1 MENLVNCMDGPSQKR
16 VSSPISTG
24 GEGVFFEQHVA
35 AYWLAQLLVRSIPP
49 ILTDTGVTEVHFQT
63 EHLGFNTDDILIVC
77 ARAGSVTARL
87 VGQVKRSF
95 TISAAD
101 DECKKAIGDFWRDFK
116 EADPFNPQHDRFVL
130 VTLRGTNTLL
140 ENFVGLLDCARGAA
154 DGEEFQRRLSLDGFI
169 SKKSIHQCNE
179 LCRIVSALEGTPVFA
194 KDLWPFLRVLHVLSL
209 DLHSST
215 RQTEAHI
222 KTLLALKSTD
232 PDPLASAAAAWDALL
247 GHASEA
253 GPGARSLKRT
263 DLPVALVQAYGEVGA
278 QEQRVLTALKNHTDF
293 VLRKIQTTIGP
304 AFHLRRAAIVH
315 KVLAAMEA
323 NQVVLITGPAGSG
336 KSVIAKEAVAFLSRA
351 FFAFGFRV
359 EEFAVAHIDE
369 TLHNSQI
376 PARATE
382 LQAILGAQ
390 DRKALLIESV
400 ERLLEKPTRDG
411 FSDLMTLAHSDDGL
425 GILMTCRDYSVEQVR
440 ASFLQ
445 VAGIDH
451 AVIEVPP
458 LDDTELQEIQA
469 AFPSLAVPLAT
480 PALREILRNPYFI
493 DKALQIPW
501 DAGRPLP
508 KNERD
513 FRAVFWRQIARA
525 DQNPADGMPRL
536 REVALQELAVRR
548 ARALSDYVPATGLN
562 AAAIA
567 FLKQD
572 SLVVSPD
579 SNALLVA
586 TAHDVLEDWAILQW
600 IEELH
605 LTDETAF
612 KALSSAIGPHPAVR
626 RSYRKWVAEL
636 IDRDAAAADRLFSAA
651 ITQADVPAQ
660 FRDDTLVSLLKAPS
674 APEFLTRHEAELL
687 DNDRAILRR
696 VIHLLRVACV
706 TSPAWLA
713 DVRGH
718 SSILN
723 VPEGAVW
730 ATVVRLVHRNLGS
743 FGPEDAPLLIALIE
757 DAVRGVSWWAPDI
770 DGAVHVAGIAH
781 WLLPSFDHYRGGD
794 TRQRILKVIAKIPKA
809 DPARFEAVLRGQI
822 KEGHHRDP
830 VAEEFRDILLAGLD
844 GAPAARD
851 LPDLLISVALDTFL
865 ATEEYLCAE
874 PYGRSSIDVDLYF
887 GIKEHLHHNFFPASA
902 FRGPWINLL
911 THHPREGLDFLIQVF
926 GHSAEW
932 YAHPRLPDPLE
943 PAWEVE
949 LTFANGTRRKQWVN
963 PRLWGLYRGMTVG
976 PYLLQSLLMA
986 FEKWL
991 LDYAK
996 FHPEGLDAVLLETLQ
1011 RTDSAALAAVVASVA
1026 TAHPHRSGEALLVLL
1041 SVQDYIEIDRSRMA
1055 GERQTSSLTG
1065 LFPTFRAENKIYEEE
1080 REKSNA
1086 LPHRKHDLEAAI
1098 ANLQLGAMAPRVHAI
1113 IDRYVAALPGP
1124 DECNNHDLT
1133 WQLALHRMDF
1143 RQYDVADDQP
1153 EAGETSEADREGSAR
1168 NYVRLDPKA
1177 PAPEVQQLIDESSK
1191 RMGEMNTRLGIYM
1204 WGLQVFQ
1211 REAGSADPDQWREKL
1226 ASAKGMDR
1234 TAAHPDNSCNAP
1246 GFVAAVCARDHW
1258 DEMSPEDR
1266 DWCTD
1271 VIGSEIFRNADQWG
1285 TINRMQRFSMLADR
1299 PCAFVVPLLLS
1310 KPLTEAQTTR
1320 VRQAF
1325 IAALTHPIDEVRWY
1339 ATWGINDE
1347 LWAANPALAMRAVNA
1362 LATEA
1367 ALADRDWNAEEKK
1380 HYHKR
1385 RTVGTILAVAAADVR
1400 GRFWIEGEIAED
1412 AHVRFD
1418 ITEIFGAEVHAKIL
1432 TILGHVP
1439 NEPLAV
1445 AAHRRASEDLVGC
1458 WNREHDCAPD
1468 RRERNFHREQA
1479 ISDRIQ
1485 QFVMRASDADAEQV
1499 LQPILE
1505 AVDRHPREVH
1515 TVIQGF
1521 TSSEDRNPNTPHY
1534 WFLWNL
1540 FAERVKRAKWL
1551 THLNREHPRGSEV
1564 LSTIFLTAWWKDNV
1578 RHWRSLEGY
1587 AHNVDALFDAL
1598 PPVWIV
1604 VDNYVRFL
1612 YHIGERSMPAGF
1624 VRIANVLRR
1633 GNPAD
1638 MLRESNTVFM
1648 LEVLLQRHVY
1658 ARPLELKRDPALR
1671 EAIVYVLDVLVESG
1685 SSAAFRMRD
1694 DFVTP
1699 AA

>member
-1 MENLVNCMDGPSQKR
+1 MDSLGQNR

-63 EHLGFNTDDILIVC
+63 ENLGFNTDDILVVC
-77 ARAGSVTARL
+77 ARAGAATARL

-101 DECKKAIGDFWRDFK
+101 DECKKAIGDFWKDFK
-116 EADPFNPQHDRFVL
+116 QADPFNPQHDRFVL

-154 DGEEFQRRLSLDGFI
+154 DAEEFQRRLSLDGFI
-169 SKKSIHQCNE
+169 SKKSVHQCNE
-179 LCRIVSALEGTPVFA
+179 LCHIVSALEGTPVIA

-209 DLHSST
+209 DLHTST

-232 PDPLASAAAAWDALL
+232 SDPVASATSAWDALL
-247 GHASEA
+247 AFASEV
-253 GPGARSLKRT
+253 GPAARSLKRA
-263 DLPVALVQAYGEVGA
+263 DLPAALVQAHGEVSA
-278 QEQRVLTALKNHTDF
+278 NEQRVLTALKNHTEF
-293 VLRKIQTTIGP
+293 VLRKIRTTIGP
-304 AFHLRRAAIVH
+304 AFHLRRASIVQ
-315 KVLAAMEA
+315 KVLAAIEA
-323 NQVVLITGPAGSG
+323 KQVVLITGPAGSG
-336 KSVIAKEAVAFLSRA
+336 KSVIGKEAAAFLSRE

-376 PARATE
+376 PARARE

-390 DRKALLIESV
+390 GRKVLVIESV
-400 ERLLEKPTRDG
+400 ERLLEKPTRDA
-411 FSDLMTLAHSDDGL
+411 FSDLMTLAQGDDGL
-425 GILMTCRDYSVEQVR
+425 GILMTCRDYSVEQVQ

-445 VAGIDH
+445 SAGIDY

-469 AFPSLAVPLAT
+469 AFPSLAVPLAN

-508 KNERD
+508 ENERD
-513 FRAVFWRQIARA
+513 FRAVFWRQIVRA
-525 DQNPADGMPRL
+525 DQNPADGMPRQ

-548 ARALSDYVPATGLN
+548 ARALSDFVPATGLN

-567 FLKQD
+567 LLKQD
-572 SLVVSPD
+572 SLVASPD
-579 SNALLVA
+579 ANALLVA

-600 IEELH
+600 IEEQH
-605 LTDETAF
+605 LTDDTAF
-612 KALSSAIGPHPAVR
+612 KALSAAIGPHPALR

-636 IDRDAAAADRLFSAA
+636 VDRDAPAADRLFSAA
-651 ITQADVPAQ
+651 IAQADVSAQ

-674 APEFLTRHEAELL
+674 ASEFLTRHEAELL
-687 DNDRAILRR
+687 ANDRAILKR

-718 SSILN
+718 SSILS
-723 VPEGAVW
+723 VPEGTVW
-730 ATVVRLVHRNLGS
+730 ATVVGLAHRNIGS
-743 FGPEDAPLLIALIE
+743 FGSEDAPLLLALIE
-757 DAVRGVSWWAPDI
+757 DAVRGVSWWAADI
-770 DGAVHVAGIAH
+770 EGAEHVAGIAH
-781 WLLPSFDHYRGGD
+781 WILPQFDHYRGGD
-794 TRQRILKVIAKIPKA
+794 TRKRVLKVIAKIPKA
-809 DPARFEAVLRGQI
+809 DPARFEGVLRGQI
-822 KEGHHRDP
+822 KEGRRRDP

-851 LPDLLISVALDTFL
+851 LPDLMISVALDTFL
-865 ATEEYLCAE
+865 ATEEYLRAE

-887 GIKEHLHHNFFPASA
+887 GIKENLRHGFFPASA

-911 THHPREGLDFLIQVF
+911 PHHPRKGLDFLMQVF
-926 GHSAEW
+926 NHSAEW
-932 YAHPRLPDPLE
+932 YAHPRLRDPLE

-949 LTFANGTRRKQWVN
+949 LTFANGTTRKQWVN

-976 PYLLQSLLMA
+976 PYSLQSLLMA

-996 FHPEGLDAVLLETLQ
+996 SHPEGLDAVLLEILQ
-1011 RTDSAALAAVVASVA
+1011 RSDSAALAAVVASVA

-1041 SVQDYIEIDRSRMA
+1041 SVKDYIEIDRGRMA
-1055 GERQTSSLTG
+1055 GEHQTSNLTA
-1065 LFPTFRAENKIYEEE
+1065 LFPTFRAENKIYEGE
-1080 REKSNA
+1080 RKKSNE

-1098 ANLQLGAMAPRVHAI
+1098 ANLQLGPLAPRVHAI
-1113 IDRYVAALPGP
+1113 IDRYIAALPGP
-1124 DECNNHDLT
+1124 DKRNKQDLT
-1133 WQLALHRMDF
+1133 WQLALHRIDF
-1143 RQYDVADDQP
+1143 RQYDLSHEQLA
-1153 EAGETSEADREGSAR
+1153 AGETSEADGEGSAM
-1168 NYVRLDPKA
+1168 NYIRLEPKP
-1177 PAPEVQQLIDESSK
+1177 PAPEIQQLIDENTQK
-1191 RMGEMNTRLGIYM
+1191 MGEMNARLGVYL
-1204 WGLQVFQ
+1204 WGLHVFQ
-1211 REAGSADPDQWREKL
+1211 REAGSADPAQWREKL

-1234 TAAHPDNSCNAP
+1234 TVEHPDNSRNAP
-1246 GFVAAVCARDHW
+1246 GFVAAVCVRDHW
-1258 DEMSPEDR
+1258 DEMSPEEKE
-1266 DWCTD
+1266 WCID
-1271 VIGSEIFRNADQWG
+1271 VICSEISRHSDQWG
-1285 TINRMQRFSMLADR
+1285 TIDRVQRFSMLADR
-1299 PCAFVVPLLLS
+1299 PSSFTVPLLLS
-1310 KPLTEAQTTR
+1310 KPLTEAQTPR

-1339 ATWGINDE
+1339 ATWGMNDKV
-1347 LWAANPALAMRAVNA
+1347 WAANPALAMRAVNA
-1362 LATEA
+1362 IATEA
-1367 ALADRDWNAEEKK
+1367 ALADRGWNAEKK
-1380 HYHKR
+1380 KSYDKR
-1385 RTVGTILAVAAADVR
+1385 RPPDTISASAAADVR
-1400 GRFWIEGEIAED
+1400 GRFWTEGEIAED

-1418 ITEIFGAEVHAKIL
+1418 ITEIFGAEANAKIL
-1432 TILGHVP
+1432 TILGQVP

-1445 AAHRRASEDLVGC
+1445 AAHRRASEYLMEC
-1458 WNREHDCAPD
+1458 WNRDHDRSPNRRD
-1468 RRERNFHREQA
+1468 RNYEGEQA

-1485 QFVMRASDADAEQV
+1485 RFAMRASDADAEQV

-1505 AVDRHPREVH
+1505 AVDLHPREVH
-1515 TVIQGF
+1515 NVIQGL
-1521 TSSEDRNPNTPHY
+1521 TSSEDSSPNTPHY

-1540 FAERVKRAKWL
+1540 FADRVKRAKWL
-1551 THLNREHPRGSEV
+1551 AHLDSEHPHGGEV
-1564 LSTIFLTAWWKDNV
+1564 LSTIFLTSWWKDNV

-1587 AHNVDALFDAL
+1587 AHNVDALFDAM

-1604 VDNYVRFL
+1604 LDSYVRFL
-1612 YHIGERSMPAGF
+1612 YHIGERSMPAAF
-1624 VRIANVLRR
+1624 VRIANALRR
-1633 GNPAD
+1633 GNPAE

-1648 LEVLLQRHVY
+1648 LEALLQRHVY
-1658 ARPLELKRDPALR
+1658 TRPLELKRDPAMR
-1671 EAIVYVLDVLVESG
+1671 EAILYVLDVLVESG

>member
-1 MENLVNCMDGPSQKR
+1 MEDQNQKR

-49 ILTDTGVTEVHFQT
+49 ILTDTGVTGVHLQT
-63 EHLGFNTDDILIVC
+63 EHLGFNTDDFLVDC
-77 ARAGSVTARL
+77 ARTGAETARL

-101 DECKKAIGDFWRDFK
+101 DECKKAIGDFWKDFK
-116 EADPFNPQHDRFVL
+116 KAQPFNPQHDRFVL

-169 SKKSIHQCNE
+169 SKKSVHQCKE
-179 LCRIVSALEGTPVFA
+179 LCHIVSALEGTPVIA
-194 KDLWPFLRVLHVLSL
+194 KDLWPFLRLLHVLSL
-209 DLHSST
+209 DLRTST

-222 KTLLALKSTD
+222 KTLLAFKSTD
-232 PDPLASAAAAWDALL
+232 PDPVASATSAWDALL
-247 GHASEA
+247 AFTSEA
-253 GPGARSLKRT
+253 GPAARSLKRA
-263 DLPVALVQAYGEVGA
+263 DLPAGLVHAYGEVGA
-278 QEQRVLTALKNHTDF
+278 NEQRVLTALKHHTEF
-293 VLRKIQTTIGP
+293 VLRTIRSTIGST
-304 AFHLRRAAIVH
+304 FHLRRAGIVQ
-315 KVLAAMEA
+315 KVLAAIEA
-323 NQVVLITGPAGSG
+323 KQVVLITGPAGSG
-336 KSVIAKEAVAFLSRA
+336 KSVIGKEAVASLSRE

-369 TLHNSQI
+369 TLHKSLI
-376 PARATE
+376 PVRATE

-390 DRKALLIESV
+390 GRKVLVIESA
-400 ERLLEKPTRDG
+400 ERLLEKPTRDA
-411 FSDLMTLAHSDDGL
+411 FSDLMTLAQDDDGL
-425 GILMTCRDYSVEQVR
+425 GILMTCRDYSVEQVQ

-445 VAGIDH
+445 AAGIDY

-458 LDDTELQEIQA
+458 LDDTELQEIQT
-469 AFPSLAVPLAT
+469 AFPSLAVPFAN

-508 KNERD
+508 ENERD
-513 FRAVFWRQIARA
+513 FRAVFWRQIVRE
-525 DQNPADGMPRL
+525 DQNPADGMPRQ

-548 ARALSDYVPATGLN
+548 ARALSDYVPATGLS

-567 FLKQD
+567 LLKQD

-579 SNALLVA
+579 ANALLVA

-600 IEELH
+600 IEEQH

-636 IDRDAAAADRLFSAA
+636 VDRDAPAADRLFSAA
-651 ITQADVPAQ
+651 IAHAEVPAQ

-674 APEFLTRHEAELL
+674 ASEFLTRHEAELL
-687 DNDRAILRR
+687 ANDRAILKR

-706 TSPAWLA
+706 MSPEWLA

-718 SSILN
+718 SSILS
-723 VPEGAVW
+723 VPEGAIW
-730 ATVVRLVHRNLGS
+730 ATVVRLVHRNIGG
-743 FGPEDAPLLIALIE
+743 FGPEDSPLLLALIE
-757 DAVRGVSWWAPDI
+757 DTVRGVSWWAPDI
-770 DGAVHVAGIAH
+770 DGAEHVAGIAH
-781 WLLPSFDHYRGGD
+781 WLLPCFGHYGRGA
-794 TRQRILKVIAKIPKA
+794 TRQHILKVIAKIPKA

-822 KEGHHRDP
+822 KEGRFRDP
-830 VAEEFRDILLAGLD
+830 VAEEFRNLLLAGLE

-851 LPDLLISVALDTFL
+851 LPDLLISFALDTFL
-865 ATEEYLCAE
+865 ATEEYLGAE

-887 GIKEHLHHNFFPASA
+887 GIKEHLRHVFFPASA

-911 THHPREGLDFLIQVF
+911 THHPRKGLDFLIQIF
-926 GHSAEW
+926 NHSAEW
-932 YAHPRLPDPLE
+932 YAHPRLCDRLE

-949 LTFANGTRRKQWVN
+949 LTFANGTTRKQWVN
-963 PRLWGLYRGMTVG
+963 PRLWGMYRGTTVG
-976 PYLLQSLLMA
+976 PYSLQSLLMA

-996 FHPEGLDAVLLETLQ
+996 SHSEGLDAVLLEVLQ
-1011 RTDSAALAAVVASVA
+1011 RSDSAALAAVVASVA

-1041 SVQDYIEIDRSRMA
+1041 SVQDYIDIDRSRMA
-1055 GERQTSSLTG
+1055 GEHQTSSLMG
-1065 LFPTFRAENKIYEEE
+1065 LLPTLNAENKIYEEE
-1080 REKSNA
+1080 RKKSNA

-1098 ANLQLGAMAPRVHAI
+1098 ANLQLGPLAPRVHAI
-1113 IDRYVAALPGP
+1113 IDRYIVALPAP
-1124 DECNNHDLT
+1124 DKRNEHDLT
-1133 WQLALHRMDF
+1133 WQLALHRMDL
-1143 RQYDVADDQP
+1143 
-1153 EAGETSEADREGSAR
+1153 
-1168 NYVRLDPKA
+1168 RLDPKP
-1177 PAPEVQQLIDESSK
+1177 PAPEVQQLIDESQK
-1191 RMGEMNTRLGIYM
+1191 KMGEMNARLGVYM
-1204 WGLQVFQ
+1204 WGLQLFQ
-1211 REAGSADPDQWREKL
+1211 REAGSADPAQWREKL
-1226 ASAKGMDR
+1226 ARAKGMDR
-1234 TAAHPDNSCNAP
+1234 TAEHPDNSRNAS
-1246 GFVAAVCARDHW
+1246 GFVAAVCVRDHW
-1258 DEMSPEDR
+1258 DEMSPEEKE
-1266 DWCTD
+1266 WCID
-1271 VIGSEIFRNADQWG
+1271 VICSEIARHADQWG
-1285 TINRMQRFSMLADR
+1285 TIDRVQRFSMLADR
-1299 PCAFVVPLLLS
+1299 PSAFVLPLLLS
-1310 KPLTEAQTTR
+1310 KSLSQPQTQR

-1339 ATWGINDE
+1339 ATWGIDDKF
-1347 LWAANPALAMRAVNA
+1347 WAASPALVLRAVNA
-1362 LATEA
+1362 IATEA
-1367 ALADRDWNAEEKK
+1367 TLADRAWNEEEKK
-1380 HYHKR
+1380 RYDKR
-1385 RTVGTILAVAAADVR
+1385 RAPDTILAAAAVDVR
-1400 GRFWIEGEIAED
+1400 GRFWTAGQIAED
-1412 AHVRFD
+1412 AHVKFD
-1418 ITEIFGAEVHAKIL
+1418 ITEIFGAEAHVKVLA
-1432 TILGHVP
+1432 ILGAVP
-1439 NEPLAV
+1439 NEPLTV
-1445 AAHRRASEDLVGC
+1445 AAHRRASEYLVEC
-1458 WNREHDCAPD
+1458 WDCEHDRSPD
-1468 RRERNFHREQA
+1468 RRDRDFHKEQA

-1485 QFVMRASDADAEQV
+1485 QFVMRASDADADQV
-1499 LQPILE
+1499 LQPLLQ

-1515 TVIQGF
+1515 NVIQGF
-1521 TSSEDRNPNTPHY
+1521 TSSEDSNPNTPHY

-1551 THLNREHPRGSEV
+1551 AYLDREHPQGSEV
-1564 LSTIFLTAWWKDNV
+1564 LSTIFLTAWWKDNI

-1604 VDNYVRFL
+1604 LDSYVRFL
-1612 YHIGERSMPAGF
+1612 FHIGERSMPAAF
-1624 VRIANVLRR
+1624 VRIAKALKR
-1633 GNPAD
+1633 GNAAD
-1638 MLRESNTVFM
+1638 MLRESNTDFM

-1658 ARPLELKRDPALR
+1658 ARPLELKRDPTLR
-1671 EAIVYVLDVLVESG
+1671 EAILYLLDVLVESG